1 MSVAGGEAK
10 ANHRKEVRVREN
22 RGAED
27 KPDEGIWFFAAKRGW
42 RSDERALGIAAEMIF
57 GGNACRGQSEVPL
70 NAIADAE

>member
-27 KPDEGIWFFAAKRGW
+27 KPDEGIWFFAAKR
-42 RSDERALGIAAEMIF
+42 
-57 GGNACRGQSEVPL
+57 
-70 NAIADAE
+70 